1 MILRRILPVLVLTL
15 TALVPSGWAA
25 PLEIVPFQTANRSP
39 VAQIFGLP
47 GPGTALLLPAGGNA
61 AEFAVETAQNFA
73 KNTSGDEVSFF
84 DGETYRFN
92 LALRRGV
99 TPRLEVGL
107 EIPYLSHRG
116 GFLDGFMRDYHDV
129 FGLTQSGRN
138 NHPRN
143 RLLYSYV
150 RGDVQEI
157 LVDEHTEGLGD
168 IRLRAA
174 WQLWRNETGQPR
186 GAALHAS
193 LKLPTGNSDDLL
205 GSGSTD
211 LAVWVSGTRGWEK
224 KGSARA
230 LFGAVG
236 VMGLTD
242 GDVLRDQQ
250 RNLVGFGTIGGGWR
264 PADWVVLKLQLDTQT
279 PFFDSDLQELGWVM
293 GQLLLGVDLAL
304 GERTVLE
311 VGVNEDIVVDTAPDT
326 VFRLALRSR
335 F

>member
-1 MILRRILPVLVLTL
+1 
-15 TALVPSGWAA
+15 
-25 PLEIVPFQTANRSP
+25 

-47 GPGTALLLPAGGNA
+47 GPGTAILLPAGGNA
-61 AEFAVETAQNFA
+61 AEFAVEAAQNFA

-92 LALRRGV
+92 LALRHGV
-99 TPRLEVGL
+99 TSRFEAGL

-116 GFLDGFMRDYHDV
+116 GFLDGFMRDFHDV
-129 FGLTQSGRN
+129 FGLSQSGRN

-150 RGDVQEI
+150 RAGKQEI
-157 LVDEHTEGLGD
+157 LVDEHAEGLGD
-168 IRLRAA
+168 VRLRAA
-174 WQLWRNETGQPR
+174 WQLWRTEAGPPR

-193 LKLPTGNSDDLL
+193 LKLPTGDSDNLF

-211 LAVWVSGTRGWEK
+211 LALWVSGTRGWERK
-224 KGSARA
+224 ESALA
-230 LFGAVG
+230 LFGAAG

-242 GDVLRDQQ
+242 GDVLPEQQ
-250 RNLVGFGTIGGGWR
+250 RNLVIFGTLGGGWR
-264 PADWVVLKLQLDTQT
+264 PASWLVLKTQIDSHT
-279 PFFDSDLQELGWVM
+279 PFFDSDLQELGVVM

-311 VGVNEDIVVDTAPDT
+311 LAFTEDIVVDTAPDT
-326 VFRLALRSR
+326 VFRLALRSQ